1 MFSSTRIHVKN
12 LNSKIAI
19 VGGLGFIGKSLARH
33 LSKKFEVKI
42 LDVKP
47 ITKDLKGFVTHVRCD
62 VRNYQETTNGLND
75 VNIFIHAAIVQIP
88 LINENKSLGY
98 EVNVIGD
105 SKRLQDCRRKFEWKG
120 YDTG

>member
-12 LNSKIAI
+12 LKSKIAI
-19 VGGLGFIGKSLARH
+19 VDVAGSINKSLARH
-33 LSKKFEVKI
+33 LSRKFEVKI

-75 VNIFIHAAIVQIP
+75 VNIVIVQIP
-88 LINENKSLGY
+88 VNK
-98 EVNVIGD
+98 
-105 SKRLQDCRRKFEWKG
+105 RR
-120 YDTG
+120 